1 LKGFKQINELDRRE
15 NKLISSVQIEAALFP
30 MLQPTF
36 LRGLDLKRRLFV
48 ASRGDGDLRRE
59 KGFPRILQFL
69 AHYSL
74 TTAFALDVP

>member
-1 LKGFKQINELDRRE
+1 
-15 NKLISSVQIEAALFP
+15 